1 MGLVVAKVVKGGS
14 MMITTQV
21 AHQADERSQLTELV
35 IKAKEGDARAR
46 EQVLQ
51 DYRPFYLRVAS
62 GSCRKYLVLGR
73 DDEASIAM
81 IAFNEAI
88 DSYNTDGGAS
98 FLSFAEIVIKRRMVD
113 YFRRQSRRAD
123 EIPLSSLET
132 DEHEDGII
140 QKIESKEAHTV
151 LQIQEETEER
161 REEIFRLD
169 QLLSHY
175 GIRFSDLVKISPKHQ
190 DARDRALQVARTLA
204 GDPEL
209 VGYLTTRKSL
219 PLKELEERVQVSRK
233 TLERQ
238 RKYIIALTLVLVGD
252 FYHLREYLNRPA

>member
-1 MGLVVAKVVKGGS
+1 M
-14 MMITTQV
+14 TTMH

-35 IKAKEGDARAR
+35 ARAQQGDAAAR
-46 EQVLQ
+46 EQILQ

-62 GSCRKYLVLGR
+62 NSCRKYLVLGR

-88 DSYNTDGGAS
+88 DSYNSDGGAS
-98 FLSFAEIVIKRRMVD
+98 FLSFAEIVVKRRLVD
-113 YFRRQSRRAD
+113 YFRRQSKRSE
-123 EIPLSSLET
+123 EIPLSSFESE
-132 DEHEDGII
+132 EHEDSVI

-175 GIRFSDLVKISPKHQ
+175 GIRFSELVKISPKHQ
-190 DARDRALQVARTLA
+190 DARDRALQVARTLIS
-204 GDPEL
+204 DPQL
-209 VGYLTTRKSL
+209 LGHLTQKKSL
-219 PLKELEERVQVSRK
+219 PLKELESRVEVSRK

-238 RKYIIALTLVLVGD
+238 RKYIITLTLILIGD
-252 FYHLREYLNRPA
+252 FYHLQEYLNRPV

>member
-1 MGLVVAKVVKGGS
+1 MTTTHVAY
-14 MMITTQV
+14 QP
-21 AHQADERSQLTELV
+21 DERSQLTELV
-35 IKAKEGDARAR
+35 IKAQKGDVSAR
-46 EQVLQ
+46 EQILQ

-62 GSCRKYLVLGR
+62 ASCRKYLVLGR

-113 YFRRQSRRAD
+113 YFRRQSKRAD
-123 EIPLSSLET
+123 EIPLSAFES
-132 DEHEDGII
+132 DENEDSVI
-140 QKIESKEAHTV
+140 QRIESKEAHAV

-175 GIRFSDLVKISPKHQ
+175 GIRFSDLVKLSPKHQ
-190 DARDRALQVARTLA
+190 DARDRALQVARTLMKE
-204 GDPEL
+204 PEL
-209 VGYLTTRKSL
+209 LAYLTSKKSL
-219 PLKELEERVQVSRK
+219 PLKELEERVDVSRK

-238 RKYIIALTLVLVGD
+238 RKYIITLTLILIGD
-252 FYHLREYLNRPA
+252 FYHLQEYLNRPV

>member
-1 MGLVVAKVVKGGS
+1 MTITNVAY
-14 MMITTQV
+14 QP
-21 AHQADERSQLTELV
+21 DERSQLTELV
-35 IKAKEGDARAR
+35 IKAKDGDARVR
-46 EQVLQ
+46 EQILQ

-88 DSYNTDGGAS
+88 DSYNIDGGAS

-113 YFRRQSRRAD
+113 YFRRQSKKAD
-123 EIPLSSLET
+123 EIPLSSFER
-132 DEHEDGII
+132 DENEDTVI
-140 QKIESKEAHTV
+140 QRIESKEAQAV

-190 DARDRALQVARTLA
+190 DARDRALQVARTLV
-204 GDPEL
+204 GEPEL
-209 VGYLTTRKSL
+209 LGYLTTKKSL
-219 PLKELEERVQVSRK
+219 PLKELEERVDVSRK

-252 FYHLREYLNRPA
+252 FYHLQEYLNRPV

>member
-1 MGLVVAKVVKGGS
+1 M
-14 MMITTQV
+14 TTTHAYQP
-21 AHQADERSQLTELV
+21 DERSQLTELV
-35 IKAKEGDARAR
+35 VKAKEGDARVR
-46 EQVLQ
+46 EQILQ

-62 GSCRKYLVLGR
+62 ASCRKYLVLGR

-88 DSYNTDGGAS
+88 DSYNVDGGAS

-113 YFRRQSRRAD
+113 FFRRQSKKTD
-123 EIPLSSLET
+123 EIPMSSFER
-132 DEHEDGII
+132 DESEDNVI
-140 QKIESKEAHTV
+140 QKIESKEAQAV

-175 GIRFSDLVKISPKHQ
+175 GVRFSDLVKISPKHQ
-190 DARDRALQVARTLA
+190 DARDRALQVARTLR
-204 GDPEL
+204 GEPEL
-209 VGYLTTRKSL
+209 LAYLTTKKSL
-219 PLKELEERVQVSRK
+219 PLKELEDRVEVSRK

-238 RKYIIALTLVLVGD
+238 RKYIIALTLILIGD
-252 FYHLREYLNRPA
+252 FYHLQEYLNRPV

>member
-1 MGLVVAKVVKGGS
+1 M
-14 MMITTQV
+14 TTN
-21 AHQADERSQLTELV
+21 AAY
-35 IKAKEGDARAR
+35 KAKEQTQLPELVAAAQAGDARAR
-46 EQVLQ
+46 ERILD
-51 DYRPFYLRVAS
+51 DYRPFFLRVAS

-88 DSYNTDGGAS
+88 DAYDSEGGAS

-113 YFRRQSRRAD
+113 FFRRQARRAD
-123 EIPLSSLET
+123 EIPLSSFEN
-132 DEHEDGII
+132 DEYEEGVI
-140 QKIESKEAHTV
+140 QKIESKEAQAV

-175 GIRFSDLVKISPKHQ
+175 GIRFSELVKISPKHQ
-190 DARDRALQVARTLA
+190 DARDRALAVAKILVK
-204 GDPEL
+204 DPEL
-209 VGYLTTRKSL
+209 LAYLTKKKSL
-219 PLKELEERVQVSRK
+219 PLKELEKRVKVSRK

-238 RKYIIALTLVLVGD
+238 RKYIITLALVLIGD
-252 FYHLREYLNRPA
+252 FCHLQEYLDRPV

>member
-1 MGLVVAKVVKGGS
+1 M
-14 MMITTQV
+14 TTTH
-21 AHQADERSQLTELV
+21 AYRSDERSQLTDLV
-35 IKAKEGDARAR
+35 VQAKEGNAQIR
-46 EQVLQ
+46 EQLLQ

-88 DSYNTDGGAS
+88 DSYNVDGGAS

-113 YFRRQSRRAD
+113 YFRRQSKRAD
-123 EIPLSSLET
+123 EIPLSSFER
-132 DEHEDGII
+132 ED
-140 QKIESKEAHTV
+140 QEDNVMQRIESKEAQAV

-190 DARDRALQVARTLA
+190 DARDRALQVANLLA
-204 GDPEL
+204 GEPEL
-209 VGYLTTRKSL
+209 LAYLTTKKSL
-219 PLKELEERVQVSRK
+219 PLKELETKVEVSRK

-238 RKYIIALTLVLVGD
+238 RKYIIALTLVLIGD
-252 FYHLREYLNRPA
+252 FYYLRDYLNRPV

>member
-1 MGLVVAKVVKGGS
+1 M
-14 MMITTQV
+14 TTTH
-21 AHQADERSQLTELV
+21 AHQADERSQITELV
-35 IKAKEGDARAR
+35 IKAQQGDARVR
-46 EQVLQ
+46 EQILQ

-62 GSCRKYLVLGR
+62 GTCKKYLVLGR

-88 DSYNTDGGAS
+88 DSYNVDGGAS
-98 FLSFAEIVIKRRMVD
+98 FFSFAEIVIKRRMVD
-113 YFRRQSRRAD
+113 HFRRQSKRTD
-123 EIPLSSLET
+123 EIPLSSFER
-132 DEHEDGII
+132 EEQEDSVL
-140 QKIESKEAHTV
+140 QKIESKEAQTV

-175 GIRFSDLVKISPKHQ
+175 GIRFSDLVKVSPKHQ
-190 DARDRALQVARTLA
+190 DARDRALQVAKVLA

-209 VGYLTTRKSL
+209 LAYLTTKKSL
-219 PLKELEERVQVSRK
+219 PLKELEERVEVSRK

-238 RKYIIALTLVLVGD
+238 RKYIISLTLILIGD
-252 FYHLREYLNRPA
+252 FYHLQEYLNRPV

>member
-1 MGLVVAKVVKGGS
+1 M
-14 MMITTQV
+14 TTTH
-21 AHQADERSQLTELV
+21 AHQADKRSQITELV
-35 IKAKEGDARAR
+35 IKAQQGDARVR
-46 EQVLQ
+46 EQILQ

-62 GSCRKYLVLGR
+62 GTCKKYLVLGR

-88 DSYNTDGGAS
+88 DSYNVDGGAS
-98 FLSFAEIVIKRRMVD
+98 FFSFAEIVIKRRMVD
-113 YFRRQSRRAD
+113 HFRRQSKRTD
-123 EIPLSSLET
+123 EIPLSSFER
-132 DEHEDGII
+132 EEQEDSVL
-140 QKIESKEAHTV
+140 QKIESKEAQTV

-175 GIRFSDLVKISPKHQ
+175 GIRFSDLVKVSPKHQ
-190 DARDRALQVARTLA
+190 DARDRALQVAKVLA

-209 VGYLTTRKSL
+209 LAYLTTKKSL
-219 PLKELEERVQVSRK
+219 PLKELEERVEVSRK

-238 RKYIIALTLVLVGD
+238 RKYIISLTLILIGD
-252 FYHLREYLNRPA
+252 FYHLQEYLNRPV

>member
-1 MGLVVAKVVKGGS
+1 MT
-14 MMITTQV
+14 ITHAYQS
-21 AHQADERSQLTELV
+21 DERSQLTELV
-35 IKAKEGDARAR
+35 VKAKEGDARVR
-46 EQVLQ
+46 EQILQ

-62 GSCRKYLVLGR
+62 ASCRKYLVLGR

-88 DSYNTDGGAS
+88 DAYNVDGGAS

-113 YFRRQSRRAD
+113 YFRRQSRRTD
-123 EIPLSSLET
+123 EIPLSSFER
-132 DEHEDGII
+132 DEQEEGVI
-140 QKIESKEAHTV
+140 QRIESKEAQTV

-190 DARDRALQVARTLA
+190 DARDRALQVARTLV
-204 GDPEL
+204 GEPEL
-209 VGYLTTRKSL
+209 LAYLTTKKSL
-219 PLKELEERVQVSRK
+219 PLKDLEERVEVSRK

-238 RKYIIALTLVLVGD
+238 RKYIIALTLVLIGD
-252 FYHLREYLNRPA
+252 FYHLREYLNRPV

>member
-1 MGLVVAKVVKGGS
+1 MTTTHAYQPDERVQLTDLVV
-14 MMITTQV
+14 
-21 AHQADERSQLTELV
+21 
-35 IKAKEGDARAR
+35 KAKEGDARIR
-46 EQVLQ
+46 EQILQ

-62 GSCRKYLVLGR
+62 TSCRKYLVLGR

-88 DSYNTDGGAS
+88 DSYNADGGAS

-113 YFRRQSRRAD
+113 YFRRQSKRSD
-123 EIPLSSLET
+123 EIPLSSFER
-132 DEHEDGII
+132 DEQEDNVI
-140 QKIESKEAHTV
+140 QKIESREAHTV

-175 GIRFSDLVKISPKHQ
+175 GIRFSDLVRISPKHQ

-204 GDPEL
+204 GEPEL
-209 VGYLTTRKSL
+209 LAYLTTKKSL
-219 PLKELEERVQVSRK
+219 PLKELEERVEVSRK

-238 RKYIIALTLVLVGD
+238 RKYIIALTLILIGD
-252 FYHLREYLNRPA
+252 FYHLREYLNRAV

>member
-1 MGLVVAKVVKGGS
+1 MTITHAYQPDERVQLTDLVV
-14 MMITTQV
+14 
-21 AHQADERSQLTELV
+21 
-35 IKAKEGDARAR
+35 KAKEGDARIR
-46 EQVLQ
+46 EQILQ

-62 GSCRKYLVLGR
+62 TSCRKYLVLGR

-88 DSYNTDGGAS
+88 DSYNADGGAS

-113 YFRRQSRRAD
+113 YFRRQSKRSD
-123 EIPLSSLET
+123 EIPLSSFER
-132 DEHEDGII
+132 DEQEDNVI
-140 QKIESKEAHTV
+140 QKIESREAHTV

-175 GIRFSDLVKISPKHQ
+175 GIRFSDLVRISPKHQ

-204 GDPEL
+204 GEPEL
-209 VGYLTTRKSL
+209 LAYLTTKKSL
-219 PLKELEERVQVSRK
+219 PLKELEERVEVSRK

-238 RKYIIALTLVLVGD
+238 RKYIIALTLILIGD
-252 FYHLREYLNRPA
+252 FYHLREYLNRAV

>member
-1 MGLVVAKVVKGGS
+1 MTTTHAYQPDEHVQLTDLVV
-14 MMITTQV
+14 
-21 AHQADERSQLTELV
+21 
-35 IKAKEGDARAR
+35 KAKEGDARIR
-46 EQVLQ
+46 EQILQ

-62 GSCRKYLVLGR
+62 TSCRKYLVLGR

-88 DSYNTDGGAS
+88 DSYNADGGAS

-113 YFRRQSRRAD
+113 YFRRQSKRSD
-123 EIPLSSLET
+123 EIPLSSFER
-132 DEHEDGII
+132 DEQEDNVI
-140 QKIESKEAHTV
+140 QKIESREAHTV

-175 GIRFSDLVKISPKHQ
+175 GIRFSDLVRISPKHQ

-204 GDPEL
+204 GEPEL
-209 VGYLTTRKSL
+209 LAYLTTKKSL
-219 PLKELEERVQVSRK
+219 PLKELEERVEVSRK

-238 RKYIIALTLVLVGD
+238 RKYIIALTLILIGD
-252 FYHLREYLNRPA
+252 FYHLREYLNRAV

>member
-1 MGLVVAKVVKGGS
+1 METAKVVKGGPI
-14 MMITTQV
+14 MT
-21 AHQADERSQLTELV
+21 AQAASQQEERIQLAELV
-35 IKAKEGDARAR
+35 SAAKEGDKQAR
-46 EQVLQ
+46 EQVLR

-62 GSCRKYLVLGR
+62 GACRKYLVLGR

-88 DSYNTDGGAS
+88 DAYSKEGGAS

-113 YFRRQSRRAD
+113 YFRRQSNKRE
-123 EIPLSSLET
+123 EIPLSTFET
-132 DEHEDGII
+132 EEHEDSVI
-140 QKIESKEAHTV
+140 QKIESKEAFAV
-151 LQIQEETEER
+151 LQIQEEAEER

-175 GIRFSDLVKISPKHQ
+175 GIRFSELVSISPKHQ
-190 DARDRALQVARTLA
+190 DARDRALQVARVLVNDPQLLA
-204 GDPEL
+204 
-209 VGYLTTRKSL
+209 YLTGKKAL
-219 PLKELEERVQVSRK
+219 PLKDLQKRVAVSRK

-252 FYHLREYLNRPA
+252 FYHLQEYLNRSV